1 MSPLWLKSLPWSTI
15 LSNAPLIVESAKKL
29 ATLVKSKPADKV
41 HPQASDTFAGDPS
54 SELGALHA
62 RILQL
67 EAEQRQT
74 AELVGA
80 MAQSQAQMAQ
90 MLEALRSRARL
101 NLRIAVAS
109 FVGVAA
115 LAALL
120 LWSLTR

>member
-41 HPQASDTFAGDPS
+41 HAQGPDTFTGDPS

-74 AELVGA
+74 AELMGS

-90 MLEALRSRARL
+90 MLEALRGRARL

-109 FVGVAA
+109 FVGAA
-115 LAALL
+115 A
-120 LWSLTR
+120 